1 MAQLAAPARTFTHR
15 TTMLGRIREIAA
27 HHELLLNLVRLELK
41 AKYKASALGFAWSL
55 LNPAMYL
62 VVFYIAFD
70 VILGGGIPRFPIYL
84 LSGLLVWNFFTT
96 ALNSGTG
103 SVVAGAGLVKKVWFP
118 REILPLASVGAAL
131 VHFFLQLLVLSP
143 PWSCCAIRSGGRR
156 CRCCR
161 WPWSTSSCWPP
172 GSRSLFSAANVYLRD
187 MAHFV
192 ELALLA
198 WFWVTPIVYP
208 FTQLDRGARRSRRVA
223 LLNPVTPIVLTFQRA
238 FTAST
243 GIRRSSTRTCRLLW
257 YLRNLAIVDGRRL
270 GPRRRRAAGLRPP
283 RGQPRRGALRRWRR
297 RSRSTGSPRS
307 SGSTTRSRPR

>member
-1 MAQLAAPARTFTHR
+1 MADIAAPARTFTHR
-15 TTMLGRIREIAA
+15 TTMVGRIREIAA

-70 VILGGGIPRFPIYL
+70 VILGGGIARFPIYL
-84 LSGLLVWNFFTT
+84 LSGLLVWNFFTA

-103 SVVAGAGLVKKVWFP
+103 SVVAGSGLVKKVWFP

-131 VHFFLQLLVLSP
+131 VHFFLQLLVLIAALSVVRHP
-143 PWSCCAIRSGGRR
+143 VGWAEIPMLPLA
-156 CRCCR
+156 
-161 WPWSTSSCWPP
+161 
-172 GSRSLFSAANVYLRD
+172 LFDLILLAAGLVLLLSAANVYLRD

-208 FTQLDRGARRSRRVA
+208 FSQLTKAIGGRAALA

-238 FTAST
+238 LYGEFGKSPVIPANLAF
-243 GIRRSSTRTCRLLW
+243 GW
-257 YLRNLAIVDGRRL
+257 YLRNLLIVTVAILVL
-270 GPRRRRAAGLRPP
+270 LTIGLRVF
-283 RGQPRRGALRRWRR
+283 
-297 RSRSTGSPRS
+297 SRLEGNLAEEL
-307 SGSTTRSRPR
+307 